1 MENKIYLVSTV
12 CAEYGRTHTHCSNMY
27 SKEDLDGTD
36 YKKKKLPARKG
47 QTITIIDFVEDLGIT
62 EKWVTTITKVA

>member
-1 MENKIYLVSTV
+1 MEKKIYLVSTV
-12 CAEYGRTHTHCSNMY
+12 CAEYGRTHTYCANMY
-27 SKEDLDGTD
+27 SKEDLEGTD
-36 YKKKKLPARKG
+36 YKKLPTKKG